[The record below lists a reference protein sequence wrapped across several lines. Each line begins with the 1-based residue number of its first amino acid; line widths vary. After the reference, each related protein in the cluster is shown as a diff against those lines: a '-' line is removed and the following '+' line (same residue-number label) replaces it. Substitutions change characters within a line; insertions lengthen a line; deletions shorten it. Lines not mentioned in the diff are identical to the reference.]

1 MNEAKWLEG
10 EDTLR
15 VTRPDTTEEVWSP
28 ENRERSGP
36 SEGKRVNAALHACR
50 IHHSQQG
57 LGQGVGCRTHAE
69 DSGSLQQ
76 WPV

>member
-1 MNEAKWLEG
+1 MNEAKLLEG
-10 EDTLR
+10 KDTLR
-15 VTRPDTTEEVWSP
+15 VTRPDTAEEVWSP
-28 ENRERSGP
+28 EDREGSGP
-36 SEGKRVNAALHACR
+36 SEGERVGAGLRAPR
-50 IHHSQQG
+50 VQHSRQG